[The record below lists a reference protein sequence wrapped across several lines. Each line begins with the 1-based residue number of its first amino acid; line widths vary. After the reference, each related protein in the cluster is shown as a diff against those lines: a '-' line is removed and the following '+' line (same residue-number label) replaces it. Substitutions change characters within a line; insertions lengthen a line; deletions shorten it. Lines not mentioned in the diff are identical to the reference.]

1 MTPTKWPAL
10 LASMSTPTRRELDL
24 ARLAARERRLGL
36 VLEILNGRR
45 AEYRG
50 STGSAPAGL
59 RESIADFGEQLGE
72 VRRRQAEQ
80 TRAPQEAPAPAR
92 PRRQTTGR
100 SSAAATRRVAANA
113 REHS

>member
-1 MTPTKWPAL
+1 MRCEPNAAW
-10 LASMSTPTRRELDL
+10 LAVRERRWSWGSETPTRRPADT
-24 ARLAARERRLGL
+24 RIDGL
-36 VLEILNGRR
+36 
-45 AEYRG
+45 
-50 STGSAPAGL
+50 APAGL